1 MEPSLREPAPG
12 VFARTAANKAADLA
26 AVGEAVP
33 VEDLGAHLS
42 TSALAEPAHERL
54 FDERGWLVP
63 RVLLELVHAR
73 FDLQDDFAM
82 RVEHLNNPGIEPS
95 GQFWPNASSP
105 PTLWH
110 QVMAKVL
117 QEAPAVSG
125 QHIPRLQ
132 ELRALPPQ
140 SPASFLLR
148 AGSTN
153 DLEDIAMIAHH
164 VVNKQQAEFADVA
177 FVGLASPVESLRSC
191 HQAFDSDGLELSVE
205 AVSKPAGFL
214 QAGHSVPNTCKR
226 FHCAKDFLAIRFA
239 EVLWRPAIKG
249 HRDRSPGHFEVQ
261 SSANH
266 PCCFPGRFHYPPRK
280 ALRRFEQVFLHD

>member
-1 MEPSLREPAPG
+1 MR
-12 VFARTAANKAADLA
+12 
-26 AVGEAVP
+26 
-33 VEDLGAHLS
+33 GAG
-42 TSALAEPAHERL
+42 
-54 FDERGWLVP
+54 FFLV
-63 RVLLELVHAR
+63 VLLELVHAR

-95 GQFWPNASSP
+95 DQFWPNASAP
-105 PTLWH
+105 PTFWL

-125 QHIPRLQ
+125 QHIPRIQ
-132 ELRALPPQ
+132 KLRALPPK

-153 DLEDIAMIAHH
+153 DLEDIVMIANH
-164 VVNKQQAEFADVA
+164 VVKKKQAEFADVA
-177 FVGLASPVESLRSC
+177 FVGLAPPVESLRSC

-214 QAGHSVPNTCKR
+214 HAGHSISKTCKR

-249 HRDRSPGHFEVQ
+249 HSRSQPRQLRGPEQRKSPLLFPRPFSL
-261 SSANH
+261 SSQKG
-266 PCCFPGRFHYPPRK
+266 PQTF
-280 ALRRFEQVFLHD
+280 